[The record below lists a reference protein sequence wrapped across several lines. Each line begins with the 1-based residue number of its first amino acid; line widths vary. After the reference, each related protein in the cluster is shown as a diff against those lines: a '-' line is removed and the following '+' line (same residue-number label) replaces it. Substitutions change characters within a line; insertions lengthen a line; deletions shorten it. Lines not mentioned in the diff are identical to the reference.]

1 MAFFVCMAAFESPLV
16 FALNRLLEAEP
27 WARGRLAPFAGET
40 VELRAPPLPALRF
53 AIEESGLL
61 APGAQPSLTIS
72 VRADSLPALLR
83 GEEHFM
89 RTVEI
94 AGNAQLAQEV
104 LHLARYLRWD
114 FEEEL
119 SKVFGDAAA
128 HAVAGA
134 VRSFAAWQ
142 VDAARRLGEG
152 IMEYA
157 LEESR
162 LLAPRAQF
170 AAFGSEVARLR
181 DALERLEK
189 RIERLA

>member
-1 MAFFVCMAAFESPLV
+1 
-16 FALNRLLEAEP
+16 
-27 WARGRLAPFAGET
+27 
-40 VELRAPPLPALRF
+40 
-53 AIEESGLL
+53 
-61 APGAQPSLTIS
+61 
-72 VRADSLPALLR
+72 
-83 GEEHFM
+83 
-89 RTVEI
+89 
-94 AGNAQLAQEV
+94 

-152 IMEYA
+152 FMEYT

-181 DALERLEK
+181 DALARLDKRVERLG
-189 RIERLA
+189 

>member
-1 MAFFVCMAAFESPLV
+1 MAVFETPFV
-16 FALNRLLEAEP
+16 FALNRLLESEP
-27 WARGRLAPFAGET
+27 WARERLAPFAGEC
-40 VELRAPPLPALRF
+40 VELRAPMLPAVRF
-53 AIEESGLL
+53 AIVEGGRV
-61 APGAQPSLTIS
+61 APGGEPSLRI
-72 VRADSLPALLR
+72 ALRPGALAGLAR
-83 GEEHFM
+83 GEDHFM
-89 RTVEI
+89 REVDIE
-94 AGNAQLAQEV
+94 GNARLAQEV
-104 LHLARYLRWD
+104 LHLARHLRWD
-114 FEEEL
+114 FEEDL

-128 HAVAGA
+128 HAMAGA

-170 AAFGSEVARLR
+170 AAFAGEVVRLR

-189 RIERLA
+189 RLERLP